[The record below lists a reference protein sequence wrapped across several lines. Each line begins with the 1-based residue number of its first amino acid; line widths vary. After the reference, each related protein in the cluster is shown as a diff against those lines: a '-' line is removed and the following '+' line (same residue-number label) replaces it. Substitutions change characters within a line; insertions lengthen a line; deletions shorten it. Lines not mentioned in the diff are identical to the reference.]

1 VGQTDTDMAKRLR
14 SGCGGGAPRNLCHLH
29 KSTMCGN
36 ELGGQ
41 TGRPGSSDSRQGR
54 GSEGVERGLGGATET
69 DDGGIV
75 SHGHALHGK

>member
-1 VGQTDTDMAKRLR
+1 
-14 SGCGGGAPRNLCHLH
+14 
-29 KSTMCGN
+29 MCGN